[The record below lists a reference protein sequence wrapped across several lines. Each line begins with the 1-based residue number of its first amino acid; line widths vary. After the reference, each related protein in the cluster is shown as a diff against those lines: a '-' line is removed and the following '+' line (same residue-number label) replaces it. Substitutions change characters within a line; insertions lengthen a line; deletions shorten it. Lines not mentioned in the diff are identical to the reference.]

1 MREFF
6 WPWFPL
12 ISQREAGFF
21 RMMQEIPRRA
31 QDGSA
36 ADHLPAALLTP
47 TLLVVSTDGHR
58 LQRRFNQA
66 KSNTEV
72 MEPVLQFLF
81 HGAPFKVVQSDR
93 NSIVASYR

>member
-1 MREFF
+1 
-6 WPWFPL
+6 
-12 ISQREAGFF
+12 
-21 RMMQEIPRRA
+21 MMQEIPRRA

-36 ADHLPAALLTP
+36 ADRLPAALLTP
-47 TLLVVSTDGHR
+47 ALLVVSTDGHR

-81 HGAPFKVVQSDR
+81 HGAPFKIVQSDR

>member
-1 MREFF
+1 
-6 WPWFPL
+6 
-12 ISQREAGFF
+12 
-21 RMMQEIPRRA
+21 
-31 QDGSA
+31 
-36 ADHLPAALLTP
+36 
-47 TLLVVSTDGHR
+47 